1 MEMRRT
7 SLRRP
12 SAAMVVA
19 CLALFVSLAGTSFAT
34 VSQIIPRN
42 AIGPAQLKDNSV
54 TSEKV
59 RDFSLRLWDFKRG
72 QLPRGP
78 VGRTGPQGPAGPAGG
93 IGPLILHESS
103 VLVPAN
109 TTNSRYA
116 TRSIHVRC
124 QPGERAIAGG
134 TWWSNDADDAELIT
148 VYSRAIVES
157 KRAVGWRARG
167 GSDIP
172 EDRTFNV
179 QVLCVR
185 G

>member
-1 MEMRRT
+1 MRRT
-7 SLRRP
+7 SLKRP
-12 SAAMVVA
+12 SPAMVVA
-19 CLALFVSLAGTSFAT
+19 CVALSVSLAGTSYAT
-34 VSQIIPRN
+34 VTQVIPRN
-42 AIGPAQLKDNSV
+42 AVGPVQLKNNSV

-78 VGRTGPQGPAGPAGG
+78 VGRAGPAGPPGPAGG

-103 VLVPAN
+103 VIVPAN
-109 TTNSRYA
+109 TTNGRYA
-116 TRSIHVRC
+116 SRSIHVRC

-148 VYSRAIVES
+148 VYSRAIVENR
-157 KRAVGWRARG
+157 RAVGWRARG
-167 GSDIP
+167 GSDINA
-172 EDRTFNV
+172 DRTFTV

>member
-1 MEMRRT
+1 MRRT

-78 VGRTGPQGPAGPAGG
+78 AGPVGPQGPQGATGG
-93 IGPLILHESS
+93 IGPLILHEAS